1 MLTGKL
7 CDVCDE
13 CLRNEKGGKARVAIR
28 AKFLGGVLVLVF
40 ERQRQIWMAEGS
52 CFKDGRLTVITTTN
66 FSDLK

>member
-1 MLTGKL
+1 MA
-7 CDVCDE
+7 V
-13 CLRNEKGGKARVAIR
+13 RAR
-28 AKFLGGVLVLVF
+28 FLGGVLVLVF